1 MPNVSTYRELAPPA
15 DLAAV
20 VTCLW
25 VHEVGSDGRSQRVI
39 PDGCTDIIWARDEL
53 LAAGP
58 ATAPLIVPVAPSS
71 TTVGIRFRPGAAAAA
86 FGLPASELRDQH
98 GPLAEVWPNE
108 AERLSEQ
115 LASAGNAR
123 EMVATLLR
131 NLTDRLRRAEPDP
144 LVVAGARVLDQPGA
158 RVRDLAPAIGIGER
172 HLRRRFLDAV
182 GYGPKTLDR
191 VLRLHRFLEAAEPPD
206 GAPTLAFAAANA
218 GYADQ
223 AHLSR
228 DCAVLTGLT
237 PGALLSE
244 RAA

>member
-1 MPNVSTYRELAPPA
+1 MSNVSSYRELAPPG

-25 VHEVGSDGRSQRVI
+25 VHEVGSEGRSQRVI
-39 PDGCTDIIWARDEL
+39 PDGCTDIIWVRDEL
-53 LAAGP
+53 VVAGP
-58 ATAPLIVPVAPSS
+58 ATAPVIVPVAPSS
-71 TTVGIRFRPGAAAAA
+71 TTVGIRFRPGAASAA
-86 FGLPASELRDQH
+86 FGMPASELRDQSV
-98 GPLAEVWPNE
+98 PLAEVWPDD
-108 AERLSEQ
+108 AEPFSEQ
-115 LASAGNAR
+115 LASSDGAR
-123 EMVATLLR
+123 ATIATLLR

-144 LVVAGARVLDQPGA
+144 LVVAGARVLDRPGS

-172 HLRRRFLDAV
+172 HLRRRFHDAV

-191 VLRLHRFLEAAEPPD
+191 VLRLHRFLDAAEGPD
-206 GAPTLAFAAANA
+206 GPQPLAVAAASA

-237 PGALLSE
+237 PGALLAE

>member
-1 MPNVSTYRELAPPA
+1 V
-15 DLAAV
+15 
-20 VTCLW
+20 
-25 VHEVGSDGRSQRVI
+25 
-39 PDGCTDIIWARDEL
+39 
-53 LAAGP
+53 AGP

-71 TTVGIRFRPGAAAAA
+71 TTVGIRFRPGAASAA

-98 GPLAEVWPNE
+98 GPLAEVWPDE
-108 AERLSEQ
+108 AEPLSEQ
-115 LASAGNAR
+115 LASSSSAR

-172 HLRRRFLDAV
+172 HLRRRFHDAV

-191 VLRLHRFLEAAEPPD
+191 VLRLHRFLDAAEQPD
-206 GAPTLAFAAANA
+206 VPQPLALAAASA

-228 DCAVLTGLT
+228 DCAVLTGLA
-237 PGALLSE
+237 PGALLAE